1 MLPKK
6 VKFRKWHRM
15 RENPKKA
22 HVATRGNSL
31 DFGSFGLV
39 AQETKEVWANQ
50 IEAARKTM
58 ARFTNNAG
66 KIWIRIF
73 TDMPITQKAGRSRN
87 GKRKGRS
94 GRVCLQSQAG

>member
-1 MLPKK
+1 MAPNEGESQEA
-6 VKFRKWHRM
+6 R
-15 RENPKKA
+15 
-22 HVATRGNSL
+22 VATRGNSL

-39 AQETKEVWANQ
+39 AQESKEVWANQ

-73 TDMPITQKAGRSRN
+73 TDMPITKKPAEVGM
-87 GKRKGRS
+87 GKGRAIPSALFTES
-94 GRVCLQSQAG
+94 GRAM